1 MPPDKNPSDNK
12 TSAQTKASFLLKDY
26 QNLTGEYA
34 QILKISNEI
43 LNELT
48 KDRNEVTLSRL
59 LDRKLE
65 IGKRIELL
73 SKRIASQDIRSLSS
87 QESLLNKAKMEL
99 ERTKSLANELWN
111 LERKIKEIL

>member
-1 MPPDKNPSDNK
+1 MPLDKDPSDNK

-26 QNLTGEYA
+26 QDLSGEYDK
-34 QILKISNEI
+34 ILKISNEI

-48 KDRNEVTLSRL
+48 KDRNEITLSRL

-87 QESLLNKAKMEL
+87 QKSILNEVKMEL
-99 ERTKSLANELWN
+99 ERTKSLANKLLV
-111 LERKIKEIL
+111 LERKIKKIL